1 MATPYLGEIKIVSFT
16 FAPRGWAL
24 CNGQILA
31 IAQNQ
36 AIFSLL
42 GTIYGGDGI
51 RTFALPNLQ
60 TRMPIHVG
68 DGFSQGENSGESSH
82 TLITQELPS
91 HTHAA
96 QGVSS
101 VASSPGATGN
111 TWAAS
116 IQNPYGMTPNTSLGP
131 AALSTI
137 GGGQPH
143 PNMPP
148 YLVLNFVIALQ
159 GIFPSRN

>member
-1 MATPYLGEIKIVSFT
+1 
-16 FAPRGWAL
+16 
-24 CNGQILA
+24 
-31 IAQNQ
+31 
-36 AIFSLL
+36 LL

-68 DGFSQGENSGESSH
+68 GGFSQGENSGEVSH

-91 HTHAA
+91 HTHGA
-96 QGVSS
+96 QGVST

-111 TWAAS
+111 TWGAS
-116 IQNPYGMTPNTSLGP
+116 IQNPYGMTPNTGLGP
-131 AALSTI
+131 AALSTT